1 MMLPTPAA
9 SGRKPP
15 LPPNTTFNYNY
26 NNYNARV
33 PEKHK
38 RRLRRDLFLFAVI
51 FLSLTYILRV
61 LRRTSPGSASD
72 SNNINI
78 NINIDMDINKDI
90 HPRRPLE
97 TLEEIPRNVYYLT
110 KEAVQF
116 CYIPKNACSAL
127 KPLLRK
133 REGFLDWSDT
143 KMIHGKKNGLQK
155 LVWLRDKHTAMEKL
169 GNGKGNGNGRVYRFV
184 TIRDPFSR
192 LVSAWQNKI
201 AAPWPD
207 QRADFW
213 RHLGEECPSTISEL
227 SMPITG
233 ELMTLKNFLR
243 CLNAENAVD
252 AHGKYVKSNEHWRP
266 QSELCALDYVQYNK
280 YIRMEDLRSGVE
292 QVAQELG
299 WKDTE
304 QNTLR
309 SLNLDRKPVYE
320 KNVADYFDEESIEL
334 ARKYYHTDIQLLGYP
349 NRPTGKIGFF
359 SVFNGTNFHPEMH
372 HLLAGADS
380 NNGT

>member
-1 MMLPTPAA
+1 
-9 SGRKPP
+9 
-15 LPPNTTFNYNY
+15 
-26 NNYNARV
+26 
-33 PEKHK
+33 
-38 RRLRRDLFLFAVI
+38 
-51 FLSLTYILRV
+51 
-61 LRRTSPGSASD
+61 
-72 SNNINI
+72 
-78 NINIDMDINKDI
+78 
-90 HPRRPLE
+90 
-97 TLEEIPRNVYYLT
+97 
-110 KEAVQF
+110 
-116 CYIPKNACSAL
+116 
-127 KPLLRK
+127 
-133 REGFLDWSDT
+133 
-143 KMIHGKKNGLQK
+143 
-155 LVWLRDKHTAMEKL
+155 
-169 GNGKGNGNGRVYRFV
+169 V

-280 YIRMEDLRSGVE
+280 Y
-292 QVAQELG
+292 
-299 WKDTE
+299 
-304 QNTLR
+304 
-309 SLNLDRKPVYE
+309 PVYE